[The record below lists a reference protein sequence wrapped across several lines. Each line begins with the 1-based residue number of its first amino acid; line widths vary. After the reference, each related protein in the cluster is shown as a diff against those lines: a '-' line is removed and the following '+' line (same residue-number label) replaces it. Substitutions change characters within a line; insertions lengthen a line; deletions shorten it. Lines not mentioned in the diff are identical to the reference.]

1 MNRPTNQNMLI
12 ALVNRPHFEPIE
24 ETAFSIDHIMPRPEG
39 RKKTIVY
46 DDDIF

>member
-12 ALVNRPHFEPIE
+12 ALVNRPHFDPIE
-24 ETAFSIDHIMPRPEG
+24 ETAFSIHIMPRPEG